1 MDIGSAVG
9 RAHDLTREEIAAVS
23 DFARSTLFT
32 ERERA
37 ALEYAE
43 RVSQT
48 PVSVPDELFARL
60 RAHFD
65 DGQIVDL
72 TAGIAYE
79 NYRSRFNH
87 ALGIGSDNL
96 YTED

>member
-1 MDIGSAVG
+1 M
-9 RAHDLTREEIAAVS
+9 
-23 DFARSTLFT
+23 
-32 ERERA
+32 
-37 ALEYAE
+37 
-43 RVSQT
+43 SQT
-48 PVSVPDELFARL
+48 PVRVPDELFARL

-72 TAGIAYE
+72 TASIAFE
-79 NYRSRFNH
+79 NYRARFNH